1 MFSLN
6 DRHALTLAS
15 VLVFAAVAAC
25 TTARPVQSPPSATN
39 GSDAEFAQSV
49 VALRKS
55 LMSTRAQLDSLL
67 GQLHRESRD
76 GSASSV
82 ARSMQ
87 QIKRISIVDSA
98 YRSTLVDF
106 RWALSSS
113 NLSSATPTT
122 HFSGSPPPS
131 PLLQPFADGEDW
143 MLESPMIFKAGKKN
157 PLILIV
163 PRGFVTDYA
172 SVPRPLRLLLPREG
186 TYGNAAVLHDYLY
199 WRQDCTRE
207 QSDNIMVIAML
218 EAGVSEST
226 LRAIQLGIR
235 LGGQGSWDTNRTE
248 RASGLLRTVG
258 APFDQVPAGANWD
271 DYREWLRG
279 HNARTGMEYAVP
291 PRMCAMGDSDKLPD

>member
-1 MFSLN
+1 MFFPN
-6 DRHALTLAS
+6 DRHALTFGFFLVLIAAS
-15 VLVFAAVAAC
+15 C
-25 TTARPVQSPPSATN
+25 STARPIQSVPGVTN

-49 VALRKS
+49 ASIRKS
-55 LMSTRAQLDSLL
+55 LIATRVQLDSMVA
-67 GQLHRESRD
+67 QLHRESSD

-82 ARSMQ
+82 ARSTQ
-87 QIKRISIVDSA
+87 LVDRIAAVDSV
-98 YRSTLVDF
+98 YRSTLADF
-106 RWALSSS
+106 LWTVSSS

-122 HFSGSPPPS
+122 HFTGSPPPS

-143 MLESPMIFKAGKKN
+143 MLESPMIFKAGRKN
-157 PLILIV
+157 PMILIV

-199 WRQDCTRE
+199 WRQDCTRA
-207 QSDNIMVIAML
+207 QSDNIMVIAMT

-271 DYREWLRG
+271 DYRERLRA
-279 HNARTGMEYAVP
+279 HNARTGVEYAVP
-291 PRMCAMGDSDKLPD
+291 PRMCAMGDTDKLPD

>member
-1 MFSLN
+1 VFSLN
-6 DRHALTLAS
+6 DRHALTFGFFL
-15 VLVFAAVAAC
+15 VLIFAGC
-25 TTARPVQSPPSATN
+25 STARPIQSVPSATN

-49 VALRKS
+49 VALRES
-55 LMSTRAQLDSLL
+55 LIATRAQLDSMVA
-67 GQLHRESRD
+67 QLHRESTN
-76 GSASSV
+76 GLASSV
-82 ARSMQ
+82 TRSMQ
-87 QIKRISIVDSA
+87 LINRIASVDSA
-98 YRSTLVDF
+98 YRSTLADF
-106 RWALSSS
+106 LWTVSSS

-122 HFSGSPPPS
+122 HFNGSPPPS

-235 LGGQGSWDTNRTE
+235 LGGQGSWDTNRSE

-271 DYREWLRG
+271 DYREWLRAQ
-279 HNARTGMEYAVP
+279 HARTGVEYAVP
-291 PRMCAMGDSDKLPD
+291 PRMCAMGNSDNLPN